1 MALNPFFLQ
10 GSSSEQRLVQSL
22 INEQLKMYGVEVT
35 YIPRKLINVDNI
47 FTEVESSKF
56 DDNYSIEAYV
66 NTYEG
71 YAGGGDILTKFGMSL
86 KDEVTLTISK
96 ERFED
101 FISPFLAAEPDS
113 EVPLSTRP
121 REGDL
126 IYFPLGQRLF
136 EVKFVEHEDPF
147 YQLGKNYVYQLKCE
161 LFEYED
167 EVIDTSIDDIDRQIE
182 DEGYITTLK
191 LIGIGVTAT
200 ASAVINTGYI
210 RQVFLNNDGSG
221 FTSPPVITFE
231 DPLDSTG
238 TTATAVGILTTV
250 GGITSLK
257 EIVLTNAGAG
267 YTTIPNILIQGGG
280 GTGAAATC
288 SINPAIVGVGST
300 GVVSLTV
307 DTAGSGY
314 PIAPTVTIARPDA
327 GATATATVGASG
339 TITEFT
345 ITSGGEAYV
354 AAPTVTI
361 SQPNRSGSIS
371 SFRLNTAGIKTDNV
385 YSQIP
390 GHSSLNST
398 GVGGFSG
405 SHGQDYEVGDIVTFV
420 GNNGGVSAAGT
431 ESRIRIDSVNS
442 DGQVLGFTQLY
453 GGYDYEVSVSSSAGL
468 YEAEN
473 ISGSMNGDG
482 LRLRVELVES
492 VVGTTATGTA
502 VVGAAGSISSITL
515 TNAGGGYTKSP
526 DANAPTVTV
535 SNANQFKNPGVVQ
548 ATAVAAVNTS
558 DQVSSIRITDPGSGY
573 VSVPVV
579 TISDPTTIVGIGTY
593 QFNEIIRGSTSG
605 AEARVKSWDDM
616 TNTLKV
622 SYVTGTFRE
631 GENIVGTASSAVY
644 SMSSYNA
651 DDTYDKYTEN
661 DEIESEADDILD
673 FTESNP
679 FGVF

>member
-167 EVIDTSIDDIDRQIE
+167 EVIDTSIEDIDRQIE

-548 ATAVAAVNTS
+548 ATAVASVNTS